1 MSAPVGSRRIALAVA
16 LATLAPMLAEAGYS
30 GGGPSGGKA
39 RVPSDCL
46 VGLAGMASGQ
56 TIPCTDCDPSCD
68 VDGSGVPDG
77 SCTFR
82 FQVCA
87 NLPDAADCA
96 PTALQ
101 TVTGK
106 PRRIFASGD
115 LPTPP
120 ADASSVC
127 GASVESLVVRTRK
140 GGTKPG
146 RRRIRLA
153 ARSLTRP
160 RRADVDVFR
169 FVCNPNPPGQA
180 CGTPTTTTTT
190 TIPPTC
196 GNGTVDPGEQCDG
209 GDLAGET
216 CGSRGFS
223 GGTLACAPS
232 CTFDESGCTSPPPST
247 CTIDM
252 DTSCPDVTPMCGAS
266 FSGGAGC
273 FFEGKP
279 GCYASGLKSYKVQS
293 GQTLTID
300 LSPAVMAVDVFF
312 AAEGAAT
319 GTMTF
324 RDAMGAVVGMPLA
337 TNGNCLASMPAR
349 QQASFPVPVESIEV
363 TASGGTVWVDSLT
376 LSH

>member
-1 MSAPVGSRRIALAVA
+1 MSATVRRIALAVA
-16 LATLAPMLAEAGYS
+16 LATLTPKAA
-30 GGGPSGGKA
+30 GGGYGGGNPSGGRP

-46 VGLAGMASGQ
+46 VGLAGMASGG
-56 TIPCTDCDPSCD
+56 TIACTDCDPSCD
-68 VDGSGVPDG
+68 VDGSSVPDG

-87 NLPDAADCA
+87 NLADIADCA
-96 PTALQ
+96 PTALR
-101 TVTGK
+101 TVTAK
-106 PRRIFASGD
+106 PPRLFVAGD

-127 GASVESLVVRTRK
+127 GAPVESLVVRTRK
-140 GGTKPG
+140 QGRKPG
-146 RRRIRLA
+146 RKRIRLA
-153 ARSLTRP
+153 ARSQTTP
-160 RRADVDVFR
+160 RRADVDVFH

-180 CGTPTTTTTT
+180 CGTVATTTT

-196 GNGTVDPGEQCDG
+196 GNGSVDPAEQCDG
-209 GDLAGET
+209 ADLAGET
-216 CGSRGFS
+216 CVSRGFT
-223 GGTLACAPS
+223 GGTLACTPS
-232 CTFDESGCTSPPPST
+232 CTFDVSVCTSPPPST

-252 DTSCPDVTPMCGAS
+252 DTSCPDLSPMCGAS

-300 LSPAVMAVDVFF
+300 LSPGIRGIDVFF
-312 AAEGAAT
+312 AAEGAAS

-324 RDAMGAVVGMPLA
+324 RDAMGATVGMPLA
-337 TNGNCLASMPAR
+337 TNGNCLGAMPPR
-349 QQASFPVPVESIEV
+349 QQASFPVPVETIEV
-363 TASGGTVWVDSLT
+363 TASGGTVWVDSFT
-376 LSH
+376 ISR